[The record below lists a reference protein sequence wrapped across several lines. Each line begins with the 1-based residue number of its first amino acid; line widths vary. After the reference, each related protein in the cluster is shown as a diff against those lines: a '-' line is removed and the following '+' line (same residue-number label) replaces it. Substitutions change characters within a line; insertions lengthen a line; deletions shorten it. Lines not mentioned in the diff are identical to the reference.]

1 MKPHKI
7 TKGWGWENI
16 IQSNDLYCMK
26 ELCFA
31 KKGHKSSMHFHK
43 NKTETWLIQS
53 GSVKVELIDMTDAS
67 RREVILAK
75 GEVLHLEPMTPHQ
88 VTCLED
94 NTVILEAS
102 SKDTEEDNYRIAP
115 GDSQREFSRD
125 IRPGDYTMGREEIYK
140 RYLP

>member
-1 MKPHKI
+1 
-7 TKGWGWENI
+7 
-16 IQSNDLYCMK
+16 
-26 ELCFA
+26 
-31 KKGHKSSMHFHK
+31 MHFHK